1 VTLFPD
7 ATNMR
12 PSPLPGS
19 GWRAMLLAA
28 LVLATVL
35 TVNIQLAAF

>member
-1 VTLFPD
+1 VNLLPE

-19 GWRAMLLAA
+19 GWRAMLIAA
-28 LVLATVL
+28 LILATIL
-35 TVNIQLAAF
+35 TANLQLAAF

>member
-28 LVLATVL
+28 FALATVL
-35 TVNIQLAAF
+35 TVHIQLAAF

>member
-1 VTLFPD
+1 MTLFPD

-19 GWRAMLLAA
+19 GWRVMLLAA
-28 LVLATVL
+28 LAFAAVL
-35 TVNIQLAAF
+35 TVNVQLAAV

>member
-1 VTLFPD
+1 MTLFPD

-19 GWRAMLLAA
+19 SWRAVLLAA
-28 LVLATVL
+28 LALATVL
-35 TVNIQLAAF
+35 TVNLQLAAF